1 MHTYVKSYDGQTKWM
16 FFLIENDECLEKYNS
31 VWDKVSAAIKKE
43 FDSKPFNNKPKQ
55 DLMKLI

>member
-1 MHTYVKSYDGQTKWM
+1 MMDKLSEC